1 MAWTY
6 DTALSTNRDK
16 VRFFAGDTDA
26 DAAITVTDEEIAGLL
41 TLAGG
46 ARSAAAMLCDHL
58 ALRYSQRGQQ
68 LTDDI
73 GQSVNYGDIAKQFS
87 DRARLLRSQASF
99 GAVPFA
105 GGISVTTKQAQ
116 LDNTDRVRPAFGV
129 ATHETPGSRGDDG
142 ILDD

>member
-1 MAWTY
+1 MTWTY
-6 DTALSTNRDK
+6 DTSLSANKDK
-16 VRFFAGDTDA
+16 VRFYASDTDSA
-26 DAAITVTDEEIAGLL
+26 AAITVTDEEIAGLL

-46 ARSAAAMLCDHL
+46 VRSAAAMLCDHL

-87 DRARLLRSQASF
+87 ERARVLRSQASF

-105 GGISVTTKQAQ
+105 GGISVAQKQATSA
-116 LDNTDRVRPAFGV
+116 NADRVVPAFSV
-129 ATHETPGSRGDDG
+129 STHEAPGSGANDG
-142 ILDD
+142 LSDE